1 MMKNLGMAV
10 LGLCLSGCVV
20 VTSGQGSGP
29 KGSPGQGSGGGET
42 PPADGAGAA
51 SGDARADALRQ
62 IWKDFDR
69 RVPCDSPPQKCV
81 SELAR
86 EAGVPTFNDIKVW
99 NPAKAMSTLDEVWLP
114 GWDKL
119 SKFED
124 GESAHHTFEAI
135 WLAGSYRRAKAKC
148 LSEAGA
154 KIEEMKRGDEAKR
167 ASIGA
172 AKAKKGLYEQLP
184 ALFGLRAAWDP
195 KATTGER
202 WQAWAGGGFEV
213 EQAIAGLFD
222 DPAKQPVY
230 VTIGAPPDLVRPY
243 VRARGDAT
251 LEADAIC
258 AFAKY
263 QLWTFDGPE
272 KAVKLPYGE
281 AETKAVT
288 DRLSASGS
296 PLSTRWNDIKAA
308 PELKPLDFDTA
319 EDPNSAPGS
328 VVRVGG
334 NPGSIAVS
342 GSAYV
347 TVEVDDVK
355 KDGADL
361 VVTAKMEHDTQIL
374 LGCGKAKDR
383 LVVTNGTVQHDKSCK
398 YGSAWGRRVMTIRLA
413 EAPPGGI
420 EKKDRIAF
428 FAKVESNKEKKTETA
443 AKKVREQALSMTGSM
458 VYYVGR
464 GNAVSYAFPR

>member
-1 MMKNLGMAV
+1 MTKLGMV
-10 LGLCLSGCVV
+10 LIALATSGCVV
-20 VTSGQGSGP
+20 VTSGQGGGA
-29 KGSPGQGSGGGET
+29 KGSPGGGGESKGT
-42 PPADGAGAA
+42 GAEGAA
-51 SGDARADALRQ
+51 SADDKVEALKQ

-119 SKFED
+119 AKFDD
-124 GESAHHTFEAI
+124 GESAHHAFEAI

-148 LSEAGA
+148 LADAGA
-154 KIEEMKRGDEAKR
+154 KVADALKADEAKR
-167 ASIGA
+167 ATIA
-172 AKAKKGLYEQLP
+172 AARAKKGLYEQLP
-184 ALFGLRAAWDP
+184 ALLGLRPGWDP
-195 KATTGER
+195 KSSQGER
-202 WQAWAGGGFEV
+202 WQAWAGGNFEV

-230 VTIGAPPDLVRPY
+230 VTVGAPPDLVRPY

-251 LEADAIC
+251 LEAEAVC

-263 QLWTFDGPE
+263 SLWTFDGPE
-272 KAVKLPYGE
+272 KAVKLPYSE

-288 DRLSASGS
+288 DRLSASGA
-296 PLSTRWNDIKAA
+296 PLSTRWTDVKPA
-308 PELKPLDFDTA
+308 PELTPLDFDTA
-319 EDPNSAPGS
+319 QDPNSAPGS

-334 NPGSIAVS
+334 VPGSIGVS
-342 GSAYV
+342 GSAFV
-347 TVEVDDVK
+347 TVQVDDVK

-374 LGCGKAKDR
+374 LGCGQAKDR
-383 LVVTNGTVQHDKSCK
+383 LVVNNGTVQHDKSCK
-398 YGSAWGRRVMTIRLA
+398 YGQAWGKRVMTVRLA
-413 EAPPGGI
+413 EVPPGGI

-428 FAKVESNKEKKTETA
+428 FAKVTDNKEKRTETA

-464 GNAVSYAFPR
+464 GDKVSYAFPR